1 MDTDER
7 FQVSSKDGMT
17 MIVSQR
23 TVIGEGTPERADS
36 HTVTIIDRRGKVFR
50 DKLEIPVN
58 NKAEY
63 EWLVELHELLES
75 VVQKLRGW

>member
-1 MDTDER
+1 MDIEDR

-17 MIVSQR
+17 MIVSQCN
-23 TVIGEGTPERADS
+23 VSGDGTPERAAN
-36 HTVTIIDRRGKVFR
+36 HTVTIIDRRGTVFR

-63 EWLVELHELLES
+63 EWLVELHELLER
-75 VVQKLRGW
+75 VVQKIRGW